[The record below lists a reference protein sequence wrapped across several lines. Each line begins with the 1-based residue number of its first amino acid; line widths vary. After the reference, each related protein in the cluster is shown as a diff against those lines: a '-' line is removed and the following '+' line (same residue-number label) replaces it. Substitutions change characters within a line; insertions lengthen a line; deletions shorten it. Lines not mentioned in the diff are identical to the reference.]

1 MKKNILLTGATG
13 FLGSNLLKALLQNE
27 YNVIILKRSFSN
39 ILRIESLIKKVVYYD
54 IDKIDLHKIF
64 QENKIDII
72 IHCATSYGRKK
83 IDPLSTLDA
92 NLVFPLNLL
101 ELGAKYGVK
110 TFLNTDTI
118 LDKRINY
125 YSLSK
130 NQFKDWLK
138 MYSNKLVCINIVLE
152 HFYGPND
159 DNSKFVTFIINS
171 LLMEPIKIDLTEGDQ
186 TRDFIYIDDVVNVF
200 IVILKN
206 IEEFKQNLY
215 DFEVGTNKPIS
226 IKSFV
231 KTVKKIIGNHKTL
244 LNFGALPYRKN
255 EIMSF
260 KTNTEAIRALGWV
273 PKISLEEGL
282 RKTIEVEK
290 EKIRK
295 EKK

>member
-39 ILRIESLIKKVVYYD
+39 IFRIESLIKKVVYYD
-54 IDKIDLHKIF
+54 VDKIDLHKIF

-83 IDPLSTLDA
+83 IEPLSTLDA

-101 ELGAKYGVK
+101 ELGTKYGVK
-110 TFLNTDTI
+110 AFLNTDTI

-186 TRDFIYIDDVVNVF
+186 IRDFIYIDDVVNVF

-215 DFEVGTNKPIS
+215 NLEVGTNKPIS

-244 LNFGALPYRKN
+244 LNFGALPYRRN

-260 KTNTEAIRALGWV
+260 KTNTEAIRDLGWV

-282 RKTIEVEK
+282 KKTMEVEK

>member
-39 ILRIESLIKKVVYYD
+39 IFRIESLIKKVVYYD
-54 IDKIDLHKIF
+54 VDKIDLHKIF

-83 IDPLSTLDA
+83 IEPLSTLDA

-101 ELGAKYGVK
+101 ELGTKYGVK
-110 TFLNTDTI
+110 AFLNTDTI

-171 LLMEPIKIDLTEGDQ
+171 LLMKPVKIDLTEGDQ
-186 TRDFIYIDDVVNVF
+186 IRDFIYIDDVVNVF

-215 DFEVGTNKPIS
+215 NLEVGTNKPIS

-244 LNFGALPYRKN
+244 LNFGALPYRRN

-260 KTNTEAIRALGWV
+260 KTNTEAIRDLGWV

-282 RKTIEVEK
+282 KKTMEVEK